1 MKYLFA
7 VITTLLLASHANAD
21 DSARVKQLEAT
32 IRELTIQNAKLI
44 RQNQNLKLDKGADT
58 EQLPEAG
65 KAAEQERVALE
76 KALKD
81 KLRQE
86 NLARLAGLSDTGA
99 SGRSPVGLVRP
110 TPGKWSRPSSP
121 TYFSTGQVSGNP
133 VAEVE
138 VASLPTGEILGRKL
152 ERSSGVKAWD
162 DAVLRAIDRTGRLPT
177 DTNGRAP
184 SPILISFRPNDSSQ

>member
-76 KALKD
+76 KVLKD

-99 SGRSPVGLVRP
+99 AKKPRWP
-110 TPGKWSRPSSP
+110 SP
-121 TYFSTGQVSGNP
+121 TYAGKVVAAIKPNILFDGQLSGNP
-133 VAEVE
+133 VADVE
-138 VASLPTGEILGRKL
+138 VVSLPTGEILGRKL
-152 ERSSGVKAWD
+152 VRSSGVKAWD
-162 DAVLRAIDRTGRLPT
+162 DAVLRAIDHTGRLPT
-177 DTNGRAP
+177 DTNGKAP
-184 SPILISFRPNDSSQ
+184 SPILISWRPND

>member
-32 IRELTIQNAKLI
+32 IREVTTQNAKLTE
-44 RQNQNLKLDKGADT
+44 QNRSLKLAKGADT

-65 KAAEQERVALE
+65 KAAEQERVAAE

-86 NLARLAGLSDTGA
+86 NLARLTALSDTGTA
-99 SGRSPVGLVRP
+99 KKPRGP
-110 TPGKWSRPSSP
+110 SP
-121 TYFSTGQVSGNP
+121 TYAGKMGAAIKPNIFFDGQVTGNLE
-133 VAEVE
+133 ALVE
-138 VASLPTGEILGRKL
+138 VTSLPTGEILGRKL
-152 ERSSGVKAWD
+152 KRSSGIKVWD
-162 DAVLRAIDRTGRLPT
+162 DAVLRAIDRTGRLPRDT
-177 DTNGRAP
+177 DGRVP
-184 SPILISFRPNDSSQ
+184 SPMLISFRPK

>member
-32 IRELTIQNAKLI
+32 IRELTTQNAKLTE
-44 RQNQNLKLDKGADT
+44 QNRKLKLDKGADT

-86 NLARLAGLSDTGA
+86 NLARLAGLSEKKP
-99 SGRSPVGLVRP
+99 RWP
-110 TPGKWSRPSSP
+110 SP
-121 TYFSTGQVSGNP
+121 TYAGKVVAAIKPNILFDGQLSGNP
-133 VAEVE
+133 VADVE
-138 VASLPTGEILGRKL
+138 VVSLPTGEILGRKL
-152 ERSSGVKAWD
+152 VRSSGVKAWD

-177 DTNGRAP
+177 DTIGKAP
-184 SPILISFRPNDSSQ
+184 SPILISFRPND

>member
-32 IRELTIQNAKLI
+32 IRELTTQNAKLTE
-44 RQNQNLKLDKGADT
+44 QNRSLKLAKGADT

-65 KAAEQERVALE
+65 KAAEQERVASE

-86 NLARLAGLSDTGA
+86 NLARLTALSDTGTA
-99 SGRSPVGLVRP
+99 KKPRWP
-110 TPGKWSRPSSP
+110 SP
-121 TYFSTGQVSGNP
+121 TYAGKLVAAIKPNIIFDEQVSGNP
-133 VAEVE
+133 VAEV
-138 VASLPTGEILGRKL
+138 VVTSLPTGEILGRKL
-152 ERSSGVKAWD
+152 VRSSGVKAWD
-162 DAVLRAIDRTGRLPT
+162 DAMLRAIDRTGRLPT
-177 DTNGRAP
+177 DTNGKAP
-184 SPILISFRPNDSSQ
+184 SPILISFRPN